1 MKSIFTLATI
11 LALSTTAIG
20 QISFTGQ
27 GIGTSRSDRAVVD
40 MNGDFLDD
48 IVSVATSSVQVF
60 FQQPDGSFIEEIIF
74 TSPAD
79 NLPSWSLAAADYDG
93 NGYTDLLYGGGNGV
107 TIMMA
112 FRKSPIHN
120 TSFLSVQ
127 IS

>member
-11 LALSTTAIG
+11 IACTATALG
-20 QISFTGQ
+20 QISFSGQ

-60 FQQPDGSFIEEIIF
+60 YQQANGSFMEEILF

-79 NLPSWSLAAADYDG
+79 NLPSWSLALHGTHGIQFYLQG
-93 NGYTDLLYGGGNGV
+93 
-107 TIMMA
+107 
-112 FRKSPIHN
+112 S
-120 TSFLSVQ
+120 
-127 IS
+127 